1 MFLTFLRVWLGS
13 IHFER
18 ITRYASSGGGGSTT
32 ERGFAYY
39 QWIRAQSA
47 SPPLSLA
54 GSGSD
59 RSACLATSQRRA
71 FKTRGRSEEH
81 TSELQSLTNLVC
93 RLLLEK
99 NNPQLSAHS

>member
-71 FKTRGRSEEH
+71 FKTRGDPG
-81 TSELQSLTNLVC
+81 TSETVRGHRRKRPNSRFLRSKQNSH
-93 RLLLEK
+93 
-99 NNPQLSAHS
+99 P